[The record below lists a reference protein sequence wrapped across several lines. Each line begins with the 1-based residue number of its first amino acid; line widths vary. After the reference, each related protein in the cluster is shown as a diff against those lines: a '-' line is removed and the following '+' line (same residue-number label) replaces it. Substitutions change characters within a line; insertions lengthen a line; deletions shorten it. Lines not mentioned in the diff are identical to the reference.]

1 MISSNENLSFDWWLG
16 AAVSGQ
22 RDCGIALKSREWS
35 RIYEIPVGA
44 IEEEGHKYSATYEV
58 VLRTDAHFHQPIWG
72 LYELPPVKVKIM
84 SYFISFPKLKVMFS
98 TTGAI
103 VLYTCLK
110 T

>member
-1 MISSNENLSFDWWLG
+1 MISFSENMSFDWWLG

-84 SYFISFPKLKVMFS
+84 SFFISSPKLSDVFN
-98 TTGAI
+98 
-103 VLYTCLK
+103 
-110 T
+110 